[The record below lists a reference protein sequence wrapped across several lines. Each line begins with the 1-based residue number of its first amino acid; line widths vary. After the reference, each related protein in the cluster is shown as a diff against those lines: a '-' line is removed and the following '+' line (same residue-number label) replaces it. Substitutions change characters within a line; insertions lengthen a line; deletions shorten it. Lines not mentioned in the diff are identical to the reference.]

1 MLLYPIH
8 QSIGQ
13 INGTMFYATE
23 KTRSYVIGNII
34 FMIFSV
40 LTTIIV
46 LAPKNFFIP
55 GLNRGSEGVALK
67 LVLLQL
73 IQVNLFSWYLSKI
86 FKWNFDGFN
95 QIVLFIF
102 SLFFIYSSHLGIK
115 QLSMNNIYIEFS
127 LTTIVFLCLM
137 LLIVL
142 IKPNKVGLSKD
153 FINKH
158 IFLRKKNS

>member
-46 LAPKNFFIP
+46 LAPKTFNTRFESWLRGCCTETCFIT
-55 GLNRGSEGVALK
+55 
-67 LVLLQL
+67 
-73 IQVNLFSWYLSKI
+73 VNSSK
-86 FKWNFDGFN
+86 
-95 QIVLFIF
+95 
-102 SLFFIYSSHLGIK
+102 
-115 QLSMNNIYIEFS
+115 
-127 LTTIVFLCLM
+127 
-137 LLIVL
+137 
-142 IKPNKVGLSKD
+142 P
-153 FINKH
+153 
-158 IFLRKKNS
+158 IFLVFIQNI